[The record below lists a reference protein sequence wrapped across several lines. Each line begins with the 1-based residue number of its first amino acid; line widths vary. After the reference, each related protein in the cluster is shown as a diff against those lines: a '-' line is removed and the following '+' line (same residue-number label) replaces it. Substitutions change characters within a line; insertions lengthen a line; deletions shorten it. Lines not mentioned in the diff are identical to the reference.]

1 MHENVLTPIKVFVS
15 QKYAERPT
23 ELCEMLLAPLIEVY
37 ENIYSYLIY
46 AEYENKVLTG
56 WTIQYV
62 VSQDEQYNTLKLTDI
77 VAQIAADIIKNNN
90 SLKKSYIIGYKQPPL
105 DILCELF
112 DPLMQ
117 KLAYNQHIKWPKL
130 EQEDLLQ
137 MCRLTM
143 CVLYSKGYYINRRLL
158 EQSFYNAILMQLRKD
173 KNMPIMVSLSEP
185 IQAGVSS
192 AEKTLIEDIVPDYN
206 ELYEEQDKEDD
217 EEYQQ
222 IVEEERQIIV
232 DMIGQRQYDQLV
244 REYGNRCTTNRGQ
257 RQVARIKGK
266 LKEDK
271 ILKEK

>member
-15 QKYAERPT
+15 QKYAERPN

-77 VAQIAADIIKNNN
+77 VAQIAADIIKNNK
-90 SLKKSYIIGYKQPPL
+90 SLKESYIIGYKQPPL
-105 DILCELF
+105 EILCELF

-117 KLAYNQHIKWPKL
+117 KLAYTQHIKWPKL

-143 CVLYSKGYYINRRLL
+143 CILYSKGYYINRRLL

-173 KNMPIMVSLSEP
+173 KNMPIIVSLSEP

-222 IVEEERQIIV
+222 ILEEERQVII
-232 DMIGQRQYDQLV
+232 DMIGQRQYDQLI
-244 REYGNRCTTNRGQ
+244 REYGNHCTTCRGQ
-257 RQVARIKGK
+257 RQVARIKGR

-271 ILKEK
+271 ILKEN

>member
-1 MHENVLTPIKVFVS
+1 VLTPIKVFVS
-15 QKYAERPT
+15 QKYAERPN

-77 VAQIAADIIKNNN
+77 VAQIAADIIKNNK
-90 SLKKSYIIGYKQPPL
+90 SLKESYIIGYKQPPL
-105 DILCELF
+105 EILCELF

-117 KLAYNQHIKWPKL
+117 KLAYTQHIKWPKL

-158 EQSFYNAILMQLRKD
+158 EQSFYNAILMQSRKD
-173 KNMPIMVSLSEP
+173 KNMPIIVSLSEP
-185 IQAGVSS
+185 IQAGVSG

-222 IVEEERQIIV
+222 ILEEERQVII
-232 DMIGQRQYDQLV
+232 DMIGQRQYDQLI
-244 REYGNRCTTNRGQ
+244 REYGNHCTTCRGQ

-271 ILKEK
+271 ILKEN

>member
-15 QKYAERPT
+15 QKYAERPN
-23 ELCEMLLAPLIEVY
+23 ELCEMLLAPLVEVC

-46 AEYENKVLTG
+46 AEYENKTLTG

-62 VSQDEQYNTLKLTDI
+62 VSQDEQYNTLRLTDI
-77 VAQIAADIIKNNN
+77 VAQIAADIIKNNK
-90 SLKKSYIIGYKQPPL
+90 SLKESYIIGYKQPPL
-105 DILCELF
+105 EILCKLF

-117 KLAYNQHIKWPKL
+117 KLAYTQHIKWPKL

-173 KNMPIMVSLSEP
+173 KNMPIIVSLSEP
-185 IQAGVSS
+185 IQAGISS
-192 AEKTLIEDIVPDYN
+192 TEKTLIEDIVPDYN

-222 IVEEERQIIV
+222 ILEEERQVII
-232 DMIGQRQYDQLV
+232 DMIGQRQYDQLI
-244 REYGNRCTTNRGQ
+244 REYGNRCTTCRGQ

-271 ILKEK
+271 ILKEN